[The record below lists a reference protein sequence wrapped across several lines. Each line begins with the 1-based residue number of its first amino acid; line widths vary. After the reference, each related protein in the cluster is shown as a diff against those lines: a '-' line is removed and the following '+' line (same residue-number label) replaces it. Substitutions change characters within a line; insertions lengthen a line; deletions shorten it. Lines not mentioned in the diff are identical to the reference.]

1 MRTVASELA
10 KVGAESFWGPCVE
23 EPQVCGM
30 IYGWESMEVGWSLTL
45 RRKHGRGGRGL
56 KEGTLLT
63 KIAQAHQATVGKP
76 PFSTLIG
83 SIAAIA
89 EIGYGHAKLEK
100 IA

>member
-1 MRTVASELA
+1 M
-10 KVGAESFWGPCVE
+10 
-23 EPQVCGM
+23 
-30 IYGWESMEVGWSLTL
+30 
-45 RRKHGRGGRGL
+45 GRGL
-56 KEGTLLT
+56 GRQEKMPLT

-83 SIAAIA
+83 SIAAVA